1 MGKLFVGL
9 ELWQWAVVFGLS
21 AGVVV
26 LAGVVL
32 ARNGDAIATRTGMG
46 GLFVGMLLMAGAT
59 SLPEIVTDVSAA
71 AAGAPDL
78 ALGDLFGSSMANMAI
93 LALVDMMHRGH
104 VWPSAGL
111 GQARVAAIAI
121 ALTSVLML
129 GIISPLRFQV
139 GWIGVESIVII
150 AAYVFAAA
158 WVRRAQ
164 RSATTRPVMPAPALP
179 EPALPEPA
187 LPDAGDEVLVPVGLD
202 GLRGEPL
209 RRNVLAFLGASLL
222 ILIVAPLMAIAAQ
235 AIAEQTGVAQTFV
248 GVTLLAAATSLP
260 ELATSIAAVR
270 IGAYALAVGNL
281 FGSNAINPTIIFFAD
296 AAYLPGPILAAV
308 SSQQLLAGV
317 GAILLTAIA
326 LGGIV
331 HGARTRIERGEPD
344 ALLLLLA
351 YVLMVWIVWAGS

>member
-1 MGKLFVGL
+1 VGKLFVGL

-129 GIISPLRFQV
+129 GIISPLRLQV

-164 RSATTRPVMPAPALP
+164 RSATTRLVMPAPALP
-179 EPALPEPA
+179 EPALPE
-187 LPDAGDEVLVPVGLD
+187 AGDEVLVPVGLD

-222 ILIVAPLMAIAAQ
+222 ILIAAPLMAIAAQ

-331 HGARTRIERGEPD
+331 HGARTRIGRGEPD

-351 YVLMVWIVWAGS
+351 YVLMVGIVWAGS

>member
-1 MGKLFVGL
+1 MQLIEGL
-9 ELWQWAVVFGLS
+9 ELWHWAVVFGLS

-26 LAGVVL
+26 AAGVVL

-93 LALVDMMHRGH
+93 LALVDLIHRGH

-129 GIISPLRFQV
+129 GIISPVRFQV

-164 RSATTRPVMPAPALP
+164 RSATTGPVTP
-179 EPALPEPA
+179 EPALPE
-187 LPDAGDEVLVPVGLD
+187 AGDEVLVPVGLV

-222 ILIVAPLMAIAAQ
+222 ILIAAPLMTIAAQ

-308 SSQQLLAGV
+308 SSQQLMAGV

-344 ALLLLLA
+344 ALLLLLT
-351 YVLMVWIVWAGS
+351 YVLMVGIVWAGS